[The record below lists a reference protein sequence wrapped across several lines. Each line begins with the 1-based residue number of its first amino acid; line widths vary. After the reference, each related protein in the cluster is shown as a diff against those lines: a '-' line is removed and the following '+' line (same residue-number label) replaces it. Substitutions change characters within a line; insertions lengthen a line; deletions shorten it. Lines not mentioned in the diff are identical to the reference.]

1 MSKTTEDRPE
11 YQSRPELH
19 ASQSFP
25 SFKTIGEQPKSKLE
39 QLLSHLADVRSGE
52 GVGVVLLGLN
62 VFLLLFSYYLLKT
75 AREALILTEGG
86 AAVKAYSSGGQALLL
101 MGLVPLYGYI
111 GTKVVRMKLLLG
123 MLGFFIVNLIGFS
136 IVGSAGVHEGIAFF
150 IWVGIFNVFVIS
162 QVWAFA
168 NDIYT
173 EGQGKRLFPLIG
185 IGSSLGAWLG
195 AQAAE
200 RMVNQ
205 FALGPYQLQLAAAGL
220 LVVCGG
226 ILMAVNRQ
234 ATRQAIPE
242 MARQSEQTLGS
253 EDGFAMIFRSRYLL
267 LIAALIVVLNIVNSS
282 GEFLLS
288 SLVTEQAQKLYAG
301 DTEAQQKFV
310 GGFYGSFFA
319 GVNLL
324 GFLLQSFAVSRIFKY
339 VGVRQSLFILPSIA
353 LFGYTTLAF
362 VPLLPLVRVAKTL
375 ENATDYSLQNTLRQT
390 LFLPTSR
397 EAKYKAKAAIDT
409 FFMRTGDV
417 LQAGVVALG
426 NSLQFAFSSFAW
438 LNVAFTLVWLGVAAN
453 LAREHR
459 RMRF

>member
-1 MSKTTEDRPE
+1 MAIPTDDRPE

-19 ASQSFP
+19 PTKSFP
-25 SFKTIGEQPKSKLE
+25 SFKTIGEPPKTRMEKV
-39 QLLSHLADVRSGE
+39 LSHMADVRSGE
-52 GVGVVLLGLN
+52 GVGVLLLGFN
-62 VFLLLFSYYLLKT
+62 VFILLFAYYLLKT

-86 AAVKAYSSGGQALLL
+86 AVIKAYSSAGQAVLL
-101 MGLVPLYGYI
+101 MALVPIYGYI

-123 MLGFFIVNLIGFS
+123 MLGFFILNLIGFS
-136 IVGSAGVHEGIAFF
+136 VLGSAGVRQGVAFF

-205 FALGPYQLQLAAAGL
+205 FALGPYQLQLTAAVL
-220 LVVCGG
+220 LALCGG
-226 ILMAVNRQ
+226 ILVAVNRQ
-234 ATRQAIPE
+234 AARVAIPE
-242 MARQSEQTLGS
+242 VARHSEEKLGS
-253 EDGFAMIFRSRYLL
+253 QDGFAMIWGSRYLL
-267 LIAALIVVLNIVNSS
+267 LIAVLIVLLNVVNSS

-288 SLVTEQAQKLYAG
+288 SLVQEQAQKQFAG
-301 DTEAQQKFV
+301 DAAAQQRFI

-324 GFLLQSFAVSRIFKY
+324 GFLLQAFAVSRIFKY

-353 LFGYTTLAF
+353 LFSYSTLAF

-426 NSLQFAFSSFAW
+426 TSLQFAFSSFAW
-438 LNVAFTLVWLGVAAN
+438 LNVLFTLAWLVVCAG
-453 LAREHR
+453 LSREHR